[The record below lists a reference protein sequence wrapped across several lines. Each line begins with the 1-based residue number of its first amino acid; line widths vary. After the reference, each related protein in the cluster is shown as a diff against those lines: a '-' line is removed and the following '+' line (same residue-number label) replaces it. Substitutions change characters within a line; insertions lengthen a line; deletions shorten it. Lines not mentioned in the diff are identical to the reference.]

1 MSENVIAKR
10 TLSELDDE
18 VAPKVKNN
26 TNIVAQFIEKLLNA
40 MGTGSNSS
48 NSQSVSISIMHGGS
62 AYEGLAVK
70 EKVHFDIIVFLAKH
84 FLSEN
89 FILRRDTNSGYFT
102 LQWKSHITDKRWANK
117 KGYLDAV
124 GFQEWVFTTLTSFIN
139 EVQLPNTKIECRPGL
154 AALEVLIETEDSKIS
169 IDLAPQIPCHSW
181 EQCPDLIPLQALPTS
196 LRRYVDT
203 LNKNASPVMFFSPAA
218 TGADRHQNG
227 HRLCNVSFSQL
238 EKKFLTSNTNIRDMV
253 RLVKFVADRY
263 DWKKKYAMKSFYVKR
278 VAIKYAD
285 ELESKNLWNGYR
297 SLLGYL
303 SQELNAGTIDGYFV
317 SNQVTYRKK
326 PEKIAEFQREIDQVK
341 RKNAKEIQSLL

>member
-1 MSENVIAKR
+1 MAKNVIAKR
-10 TLSELDDE
+10 ILSDLDNGIT
-18 VAPKVKNN
+18 PRLNNN
-26 TNIVAQFIEKLLNA
+26 TNIVTQFIDKL
-40 MGTGSNSS
+40 SNEMKTDP
-48 NSQSVSISIMHGGS
+48 NPQSVSIFIMHGGS

-70 EKVHFDIIVFLAKH
+70 EKVHFDIIVCLEKPFV
-84 FLSEN
+84 SEN
-89 FILRRDTNSGYFT
+89 FILRRDPNSGYFT
-102 LQWKSHITDKRWANK
+102 LQWQSHITDKRWANK
-117 KGYLDAV
+117 RGCLDAV
-124 GFQEWVFTTLTSFIN
+124 GFQEWMFTTLTGFIN

-181 EQCPDLIPLQALPTS
+181 GQCPDLIPLQALPTS

-203 LNKNASPVMFFSPAA
+203 LNKNESPVMFFSPAA

-227 HRLCNVSFSQL
+227 HQLCNVSFSQL
-238 EKKFLTSNTNIRDMV
+238 EKKFLTSNTDIRDMV

-285 ELESKNLWNGYR
+285 KLESKNLWNGYR

-317 SNQVTYRKK
+317 KNQVTYRKK
-326 PEKIAEFQREIDQVK
+326 PEKIAKFQREIDQVTL
-341 RKNAKEIQSLL
+341 KNAREIQRLL